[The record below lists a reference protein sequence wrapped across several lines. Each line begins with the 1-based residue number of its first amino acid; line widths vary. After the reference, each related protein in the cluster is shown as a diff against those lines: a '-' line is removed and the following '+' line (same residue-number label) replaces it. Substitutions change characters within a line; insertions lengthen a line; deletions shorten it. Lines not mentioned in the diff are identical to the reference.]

1 MTISEKREIRRD
13 YIIVLLFVLASGCTL
28 WASTIRPAGAFL
40 LLLAAGLTNSRI
52 YRKNRGGNNSV
63 YYIYWIAA
71 MCMINLI
78 AIQSPY
84 KDNSMMG
91 YIVSLSGAYLIIS
104 RFEFHYFVRLL
115 TNVVFYITLFGI
127 PIYILGTLEYIPV
140 MRLNTFDSQSYS
152 YILWY
157 TIGWPNF
164 FYRYSG
170 IWHEPGACQIVLNTI
185 LWLNFDKIR
194 RWQLDKN
201 EKYKIFVI
209 LFGVILTE
217 STGGYLVL
225 MAFIAAVALTSKIK
239 GQYKALITICL
250 FVIALTAIVI
260 IFTNPVIQAKLFVST
275 NESESKATRLMD
287 IYALWD
293 MTLDSPMFGQG
304 IGTNEFWEMS
314 KRYGNTTCS
323 SGILTYLA
331 SLGFPWLIVTAYFC
345 YKNIKRL
352 KLGMATYFLLASIVM
367 MQMNEKFIEYPI
379 TSIFI
384 FRFYSYNNYRRLWKY
399 QLLQFVSIRRKR

>member
-1 MTISEKREIRRD
+1 MTKSEKREIRD

-164 FYRYSG
+164 FRSEE
-170 IWHEPGACQIVLNTI
+170 H
-185 LWLNFDKIR
+185 
-194 RWQLDKN
+194 
-201 EKYKIFVI
+201 
-209 LFGVILTE
+209 
-217 STGGYLVL
+217 
-225 MAFIAAVALTSKIK
+225 TS
-239 GQYKALITICL
+239 
-250 FVIALTAIVI
+250 
-260 IFTNPVIQAKLFVST
+260 
-275 NESESKATRLMD
+275 E
-287 IYALWD
+287 
-293 MTLDSPMFGQG
+293 
-304 IGTNEFWEMS
+304 
-314 KRYGNTTCS
+314 
-323 SGILTYLA
+323 
-331 SLGFPWLIVTAYFC
+331 
-345 YKNIKRL
+345 
-352 KLGMATYFLLASIVM
+352 
-367 MQMNEKFIEYPI
+367 
-379 TSIFI
+379 
-384 FRFYSYNNYRRLWKY
+384 
-399 QLLQFVSIRRKR
+399 LQSQR

>member
-1 MTISEKREIRRD
+1 
-13 YIIVLLFVLASGCTL
+13 
-28 WASTIRPAGAFL
+28 
-40 LLLAAGLTNSRI
+40 
-52 YRKNRGGNNSV
+52 
-63 YYIYWIAA
+63 

-201 EKYKIFVI
+201 DKYKIFVI
-209 LFGVILTE
+209 LLGVILTE

-225 MAFIAAVALTSKIK
+225 MAFIAAVALTP
-239 GQYKALITICL
+239 
-250 FVIALTAIVI
+250 F
-260 IFTNPVIQAKLFVST
+260 
-275 NESESKATRLMD
+275 
-287 IYALWD
+287 
-293 MTLDSPMFGQG
+293 
-304 IGTNEFWEMS
+304 
-314 KRYGNTTCS
+314 
-323 SGILTYLA
+323 
-331 SLGFPWLIVTAYFC
+331 
-345 YKNIKRL
+345 
-352 KLGMATYFLLASIVM
+352 
-367 MQMNEKFIEYPI
+367 
-379 TSIFI
+379 
-384 FRFYSYNNYRRLWKY
+384 
-399 QLLQFVSIRRKR
+399 